1 MMRMSGRAVI
11 GGAIGLL
18 GLVAG
23 GSDVI
28 ANSIDARLLGAWTTS
43 QADCSKIFV
52 KSGGGLAYRQPVDKF
67 AQAAI
72 IGPQQIRLP
81 ASTCRVQH
89 ITREKGVIKINVLCN
104 NSVSYTTQNV
114 QIRVTSGG
122 EIVYSPTGDPA
133 LDTTLVKCGM

>member
-1 MMRMSGRAVI
+1 MKSSGRALI
-11 GGAIGLL
+11 GGAMGLL

-23 GSDVI
+23 IAGSCAD
-28 ANSIDARLLGAWTTS
+28 SIDARLVGAWTTS
-43 QADCSKIFV
+43 QSDCKRLFV
-52 KSGGGLAYRQPVDKF
+52 RNGRALAYRQPIDKF

-81 ASTCRVQH
+81 ASVCQVRTVSHQK
-89 ITREKGVIKINVLCN
+89 EALKLGVDCN
-104 NSVSYTTQNV
+104 DSISYTSQTV
-114 QIRVTSGG
+114 QIRVTGSG